1 MTTLTVNIDDQ
12 IKSQAQKK
20 TEKDGVTLT
29 FVVNQCLKA
38 YASNEM
44 KFKLM
49 IDHETTLV
57 DDETIYLTKEIEKQ
71 LAKKVNFDK
80 LPSLKEQLARLNKKT
95 F

>member
-12 IKSQAQKK
+12 IKHQAQKK

-29 FVVNQCLKA
+29 FVVSQCLKA
-38 YASNEM
+38 YAQNEM

-49 IDHETTLV
+49 IDHEKPLV
-57 DDETIYLTKEIEKQ
+57 DDETVYLTKEIEKQ

-80 LPSLKEQLARLNKKT
+80 PSSFKKQLARLNKKT